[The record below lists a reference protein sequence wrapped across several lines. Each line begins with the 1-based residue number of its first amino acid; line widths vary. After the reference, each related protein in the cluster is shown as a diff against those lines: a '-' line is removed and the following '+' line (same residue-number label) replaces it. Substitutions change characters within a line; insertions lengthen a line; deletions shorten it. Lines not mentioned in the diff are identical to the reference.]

1 VSNSYISVQSNLT
14 KFSRQPEL
22 TQLQLTKVIVDS
34 VPDAIFCV
42 EADGQIF
49 YVNDVTCNLTE
60 CSRRELLSKNL
71 VDIKLEIDAAQ
82 WAKYWRRLTKEDSI
96 NLTSK
101 LETKS
106 GRTIFVELVVNYV
119 KESKEF
125 CCIFV
130 KEKTNVA
137 LASKVEEC
145 TTKLIET
152 NQQLS
157 QEVTRLKQTETQLA
171 TSLSVLQSTLES
183 TANGIVAL
191 SFSGEI
197 LSYNQKFIDMWQVPT
212 GIMLSK
218 KCSHSQKF
226 FENQVKDPEAFRKAV
241 WSESIQSKSDNYEIL
256 ELIDGR
262 TFAHHSKAQLIDG
275 KIIGRVWSVW
285 DISKFKSTKEVLKQN
300 ENGFATL
307 AETTE
312 AIMFIVRSWRLQYVN
327 SATVAIAGYTKEE
340 LLSENF
346 NLSQLIVRQTPT
358 QQNGNPPHQEIEIVT
373 KNGDKRTLAGSIDVI
388 DFDDK
393 PAELFAF
400 IDITASKNAEAEVKQ
415 ALEQAKQLSEIK
427 ERFVSML
434 CHQFRTPLNVVSFSA
449 DLLKRHVH
457 QWQEDKQL
465 PYLAHIQVAVE
476 QIGQLL
482 EEIMSFSKLK
492 EGKLICEP
500 SEFYLDQFCRDI
512 VVQMQLAYSNQTQ
525 IVFVNK
531 CDRQVY
537 LDKQLLEP
545 ILNNLL
551 SNAVK
556 YSPANSTVTFEITC
570 TDAEIRFQ
578 ISDQGIGIPERDRAQ
593 LFEPFH
599 RCSNVGDLPGTG
611 LGLSMVKMLVEVH
624 GGSISVVSVGKGSIF
639 TVVLPSEKKT
649 LNNWSN

>member
-22 TQLQLTKVIVDS
+22 TQLQLTKAIVDRA
-34 VPDAIFCV
+34 PDAIFCV
-42 EADGQIF
+42 EADGRIF
-49 YVNDVTCNLTE
+49 YANDVTCNLTE
-60 CSRRELLSKNL
+60 YSRRELLSKNL
-71 VDIKLEIDAAQ
+71 VNITLEIDAVQ
-82 WAKYWRRLTKEDSI
+82 WAKYWSILTKAGSL

-101 LETKS
+101 LKTKS
-106 GRTIFVELVVNYV
+106 GRTILVELVVNYIQ
-119 KESKEF
+119 EGKEF

-137 LASKVEEC
+137 LASKVQEC
-145 TTKLIET
+145 TTNLIET
-152 NQQLS
+152 NQHLS
-157 QEVTRLKQTETQLA
+157 KEVTQLKQTETKLA
-171 TSLSVLQSTLES
+171 NSLSVLQSTLES

-197 LSYNQKFIDMWQVPT
+197 LSYNQKFIDMWQVPR

-218 KCSHSQKF
+218 KCSHSQRF
-226 FENQVKDPEAFRKAV
+226 FEDKVKDPEAFRKAV
-241 WSESIQSKSDNYEIL
+241 WLESIQSNSDSYEIL

-262 TFAHHSKAQLIDG
+262 TFAHHSKAQLLDG
-275 KIIGRVWSVW
+275 KIIGRVWSIW
-285 DISKFKSTKEVLKQN
+285 DISEFKSTKEVLKQN
-300 ENGFATL
+300 NKGFAAL
-307 AETTE
+307 ETTE
-312 AIMFIVRSWRLQYVN
+312 AIMFIVRSSRLQYVN
-327 SATVAIAGYTKEE
+327 AATVAIAGYTKEE

-358 QQNGNPPHQEIEIVT
+358 QQNGNPQYQEIEIVT

-388 DFDDK
+388 DFDDDR
-393 PAELFAF
+393 AELFAA
-400 IDITASKNAEAEVKQ
+400 IDITDSKNAEAEVRQ
-415 ALEQAKQLSEIK
+415 ALEQAKQLGEIK

-457 QWQEDKQL
+457 QWKQDKQL

-482 EEIMSFSKLK
+482 EEIMSFSKIK
-492 EGKLICEP
+492 AGKLICEP
-500 SEFYLDQFCRDI
+500 SEFDLDQFCTDI
-512 VVQMQLAYSNQTQ
+512 VVQMQLACNNQTQ
-525 IVFVNK
+525 INLINK

-551 SNAVK
+551 SNAIK
-556 YSPANSTVTFEITC
+556 YSKANSSVTFEISC
-570 TDAEIRFQ
+570 TDAEIAFQ

-593 LFEPFH
+593 LFEPFY
-599 RCSNVGDLPGTG
+599 RCSNVGDVPGTG
-611 LGLSMVKMLVEVH
+611 LGLSMVKMLVEAH
-624 GGSISVVSVGKGSIF
+624 GGSISVVSASNGSTF
-639 TVVLPSEKKT
+639 TFVLPCKKKT

>member
-1 VSNSYISVQSNLT
+1 MSNNYISVQSNST

-22 TQLQLTKVIVDS
+22 PQLLLTRTIVDRA
-34 VPDAIFCV
+34 PDAIFCV
-42 EADGQIF
+42 EADGRIF

-60 CSRRELLSKNL
+60 YSRRELLSRNL
-71 VDIKLEIDAAQ
+71 VHIEPEIDAAQ
-82 WAKYWRRLTKEDSI
+82 WAKYWRILKKEGSL
-96 NLTSK
+96 NLASK
-101 LETKS
+101 LETKN
-106 GRTIFVELVVNYV
+106 GRTIFVELVINYIE
-119 KESKEF
+119 ESREF
-125 CCIFV
+125 CCVFV
-130 KEKTNVA
+130 KEKTSA
-137 LASKVEEC
+137 TLTSKVQEC
-145 TTKLIET
+145 ATKLIET
-152 NQQLS
+152 NQHLS
-157 QEVTRLKQTETQLA
+157 QEVTQLKQTETQLA
-171 TSLSVLQSTLES
+171 NSLSVLQSTLES

-212 GIMLSK
+212 GVILSK

-226 FENQVKDPEAFRKAV
+226 FENKVKDPEAFRKAV
-241 WSESIQSKSDNYEIL
+241 WSESIQLKSDSYEVL

-262 TFAHHSKAQLIDG
+262 TFAHHSKAQLLDG

-285 DISKFKSTKEVLKQN
+285 DISEFKSTKEVLKQN
-300 ENGFATL
+300 EKGFATL

-312 AIMFIVRSWRLQYVN
+312 AIMFIVRSSRLQYVN
-327 SATVAIAGYTKEE
+327 SSMVAIAGYTKEE
-340 LLSENF
+340 LLGENF
-346 NLSQLIVRQTPT
+346 DLSQLIVRQTPT
-358 QQNGNPPHQEIEIVT
+358 KQNGNPQYQEIEIVT
-373 KNGDKRTLAGSIDVI
+373 KNGDRRILAGSIDLI
-388 DFDDK
+388 DGDR
-393 PAELFAF
+393 AELFAF
-400 IDITASKNAEAEVKQ
+400 IDITDSKNAEADVRQ
-415 ALEQAKQLSEIK
+415 ALEQAKQLSELK

-457 QWQEDKQL
+457 QWKEDKQI

-500 SEFYLDQFCRDI
+500 SEFYLDQFCRDL
-512 VVQMQLAYSNQTQ
+512 VVQMQLACSNQTQ

-551 SNAVK
+551 SNAIK
-556 YSPANSTVTFEITC
+556 YSPANSTVTFEVSC
-570 TDAEIRFQ
+570 TDAEISFQ

-624 GGSISVVSVGKGSIF
+624 GGSISVVSVGKGSSF
-639 TVVLPSEKKT
+639 TVVLNSEKNTK
-649 LNNWSN
+649 